1 MKKSNNILIYI
12 SIFTLAVVSC
22 TKDLEL
28 VPVSQISNASFWKTE
43 VDATG
48 GLNGMY
54 VRFRS
59 LEQDLYYLGEMRSQT
74 LGNGVGGNTQNEFEM
89 YNNTLTASSNMP
101 NWQAFYAVI
110 HDANLILKF
119 VPTISFSS
127 EANKNNI
134 LAQAHTMRAFCYFA
148 MVRTWGDLPLVEDPT
163 LGYDAQ
169 LVQKERSPKAEIFT
183 LIKKDVDDA
192 IQLYP
197 NNNIPAGRVTF
208 SKAAALTLKGQIY
221 LWTAKRENGGA
232 TDLNTALSALNEVAT
247 SDVTLLTNY
256 ASIFDYGNKGN
267 KEVIF
272 AVRHA
277 DIETGDLQPYN
288 HMWLY
293 PGYIPATI
301 DAATKEILKGGNGY
315 SQLEV
320 EKRIQNQFT
329 DDDQRKDA
337 SFRVIYAYPDGVKTY
352 YSSLVY
358 KYHGT
363 LINGLRYWYDD
374 KIVFRYG
381 DVLLMIAEA
390 KNALGQD
397 PTAEMTLIRQRA
409 YGANYSSHE
418 FISGSKEENDTEI
431 LKERLL
437 ETAFEGT
444 YWWDLLRFDK
454 VFELVPSLVS
464 KAGQDYLEL
473 WPIVQS
479 TLSLEPKVKQNPG
492 WE

>member
-1 MKKSNNILIYI
+1 MKKINSILIYI
-12 SIFTLAVVSC
+12 SILALTVSC

-28 VPVSQISNASFWKTE
+28 VPISQISNASFWKTE
-43 VDATG
+43 ADATG
-48 GLNGMY
+48 GATGMY

-59 LEQDLYYLGEMRSQT
+59 LETDLYYLGEMRSQT
-74 LGNGVGGNTQNEFEM
+74 LGAGVAGYSASEMEM
-89 YNNTLTASSNMP
+89 YSNTLTASSSMP

-110 HDANLILKF
+110 HDANLVLKF
-119 VPTISFSS
+119 VPGIKFSS
-127 EANKNNI
+127 QANKNNI

-163 LGYDAQ
+163 LGYDPQ
-169 LVQKERSPKAEIFT
+169 LVQRERRPKAEVFA
-183 LIKKDVDDA
+183 LIKKDIDNA

-197 NNNIPAGRVTF
+197 NNNFPPGRVIF
-208 SKAAALTLKGQIY
+208 SKAAANTLKGQIY
-221 LWTAKRENGGA
+221 LWTAKKENGGTA
-232 TDLNTALSALNEVAT
+232 DFNTALSALNEVIT
-247 SDVTLLTNY
+247 SDVALLTNY
-256 ASIFDYGNKGN
+256 ASIFDYSNKGN

-272 AVRHA
+272 AVHHA
-277 DIETGDLQPYN
+277 NIETGDLRPYVS
-288 HMWLY
+288 MWVY
-293 PGYIPATI
+293 PALIPATI
-301 DAATKEILKGGNGY
+301 DDATREILKGGNGGG
-315 SQLEV
+315 LVGV
-320 EKRIQNQFT
+320 EEHIQNQFT

-352 YSSLVY
+352 FSSLVY

-374 KIVFRYG
+374 KIIFRYG

-397 PTAEMTLIRQRA
+397 PTPEMNLIRQRA
-409 YGANYSSHE
+409 YGSNYPSHV
-418 FISGSKEENDTEI
+418 FISDSKEENDEAI

-444 YWWDLLRFDK
+444 YWWDLLRFNK
-454 VFELVPSLVS
+454 VFELVPSLVNR
-464 KAGQDYLEL
+464 AGENYLEL

>member
-1 MKKSNNILIYI
+1 MKKINKILIYL
-12 SIFTLAVVSC
+12 SIVAFVSC

-28 VPVSQISNASFWKTE
+28 APISQISNASFWKTE

-48 GLNGMY
+48 AVTGMY
-54 VRFRS
+54 TRFRG

-74 LGNGVGGNTQNEFEM
+74 LGNGVGGNYQNEFEM
-89 YNNTLTASSNMP
+89 YNNSLTASSNTP
-101 NWQAFYAVI
+101 NWQSFYAVI

-119 VPTISFSS
+119 VPAIKFSS
-127 EANKNNI
+127 EDNKNNI
-134 LAQAHTMRAFCYFA
+134 LAQAYTMRAFCYFV
-148 MVRTWGDLPLVEDPT
+148 MVRTWGDLPLVVDPT
-163 LGYDAQ
+163 LGYDPQ

-183 LIKKDVDDA
+183 LIKKDINDA

-197 NNNIPAGRVTF
+197 NNKFPPGRVTF
-208 SKAAALTLKGQIY
+208 SKPAANTLKGQIY
-221 LWTAKRENGGA
+221 LWTAKKENGG
-232 TDLNTALSALNEVAT
+232 TSDLNIALSALN
-247 SDVTLLTNY
+247 DVTTTDVALLTNY
-256 ASIFDYGNKGN
+256 ASIFDYNNKGN

-272 AVRHA
+272 AVHHA
-277 DIETGDLQPYN
+277 DIETGELQPYN

-293 PGYIPATI
+293 PVYIPATI
-301 DAATKEILKGGNGY
+301 DAATKEILKGGNGF
-315 SQLEV
+315 SVLEV
-320 EKRIQNQFT
+320 EKHIQNQFT
-329 DDDQRKDA
+329 GDDQRKDA
-337 SFRVIYAYPDGVKTY
+337 SYRVIYAYPGGVKTY

-374 KIVFRYG
+374 KIIFRYG

-397 PTAEMTLIRQRA
+397 PTPEMTLIRQRA
-409 YGANYSSHE
+409 YGSNYSAHV
-418 FISGSKEENDTEI
+418 FVSGSKDENDKAI
-431 LKERLL
+431 LQERLR

-444 YWWDLLRFDK
+444 YWWDLLRFNK
-454 VFELVPSLVS
+454 EFELVPSLVN
-464 KAGQDYLEL
+464 KAGKDYLEL

-492 WE
+492 W